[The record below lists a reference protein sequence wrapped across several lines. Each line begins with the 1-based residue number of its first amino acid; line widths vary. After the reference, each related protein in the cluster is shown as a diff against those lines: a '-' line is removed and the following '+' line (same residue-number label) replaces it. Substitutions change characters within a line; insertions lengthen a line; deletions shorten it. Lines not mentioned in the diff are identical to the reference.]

1 MCYNTHNYMCMH
13 YMDSN
18 FIIKIGSFLA
28 QTSLEI
34 SIGLGQKFYPQDLN
48 LFQEQRLRGG

>member
-1 MCYNTHNYMCMH
+1 MCMH

-18 FIIKIGSFLA
+18 FIIKIGTFLA